1 VPVVRVDRLPNGI
14 TVASENLAHFESV
27 SIGFWLK
34 AGARNERDGEH
45 GIAHL
50 LEHMAFKGTNRRS
63 AEQIAVEIENV
74 GGEINAATSSE
85 NTSYFARV
93 LKDDLPLAVDIL
105 CDILTDSLFD
115 ESELEREKHVILQEI
130 GAAFDTPDD
139 IVFDKFTEAAW
150 IGQTVGRSI
159 LGTPESV
166 QAITAADLKAFV
178 AREYFGERMVIV
190 AAGNIDHDALVGMIA
205 DRLGT
210 MARSNPSAIIVE
222 PAQYTGGSFRETRDL
237 MDAQIVLGFEGKAN
251 FARDF
256 YASQVLAML
265 MGGGMSSRLFQ
276 QVREK
281 RGLCYSIYAFHW
293 SFSDTGLFG
302 IHAATQKE
310 DVAELLDVVRDEL
323 FKVVEHVDIAEVD
336 RARAQ
341 FRAGLLMSQE
351 SAVSRSGQIGRQLL
365 LHGRPVAMEETMDRL
380 AAITPA
386 RLTDLA
392 GRMFMQSPLTLAALG
407 PIDGLPDAAALG
419 IGQPPKLAQQAMP
432 LPVVKQ
438 ALPKANRPQAAKRAA
453 AG

>member
-1 VPVVRVDRLPNGI
+1 VTSVRVDRLANGI
-14 TVASENLAHFESV
+14 IVASENIPHLESV
-27 SIGFWLK
+27 SVGFWLK
-34 AGARNERDGEH
+34 AGARNERNGEH

-50 LEHMAFKGTNRRS
+50 LEHMAFKGTSRRS

-74 GGEINAATSSE
+74 GGEINAATSTE

-115 ESELEREKHVILQEI
+115 EDELEREKHVILQEI
-130 GAAFDTPDD
+130 GAAHDTPDD
-139 IVFDKFTEAAW
+139 IVFDRFTEMAW
-150 IGQTVGRSI
+150 AGQTVGRSI
-159 LGTPESV
+159 LGTPDSV
-166 QAITAADLKAFV
+166 QAISARELKGFV

-190 AAGNIDHDALVGMIA
+190 AAGKVDHDAFLRLIE
-205 DRLGT
+205 DRLGAMPKNGVAPT
-210 MARSNPSAIIVE
+210 LITPAR
-222 PAQYTGGSFRETRDL
+222 YTGGSFRETRDL

-251 FARDF
+251 LARDF

-265 MGGGMSSRLFQ
+265 LGGGMSSRLFQ
-276 QVREK
+276 QIREK

-302 IHAATQKE
+302 VHAATQKE
-310 DVAELLDVVRDEL
+310 DVAELMDVLREEL
-323 FKVVEHVDIAEVD
+323 LKTAEHVDMAEVE

-365 LHGRPVAMEETMDRL
+365 LHGRTMAMEETMERL
-380 AAITPA
+380 SAITPA

-392 GRMFMQSPLTLAALG
+392 GRMFAEGPVTLAALG
-407 PIDGLPDAAALG
+407 PIDGLPAIGDLG
-419 IGQPPKLAQQAMP
+419 VGTQLVGEAE
-432 LPVVKQ
+432 PV
-438 ALPKANRPQAAKRAA
+438 RRAA